1 MRDIVELTTT
11 EGTKMLFPIGSFVVG
26 GLKEHREISMV
37 SGRHMTWRV
46 KESMKHIKEKIEDA
60 QTEVGVQENTTE

>member
-1 MRDIVELTTT
+1 MIKTKQVMRDIVELTTT

-46 KESMKHIKEKIEDA
+46 K
-60 QTEVGVQENTTE
+60 